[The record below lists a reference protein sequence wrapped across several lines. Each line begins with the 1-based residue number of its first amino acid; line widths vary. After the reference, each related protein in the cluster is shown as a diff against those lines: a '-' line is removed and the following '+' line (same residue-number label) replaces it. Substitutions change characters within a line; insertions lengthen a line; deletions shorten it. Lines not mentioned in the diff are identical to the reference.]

1 MNDSRPALSVI
12 VAARDSAVA
21 LVPCLQA
28 LAPQMAGQPVE
39 CVIVGP
45 EGADAEALAADFGAA
60 ARSIQASPGAL
71 VPELWSVGIAATEG
85 SIVALTVAD
94 CVPEPGWIARI
105 LAAPWESIDALGGG
119 FDVAEPARWRDRAAL
134 YLRYWSFPRSGQRS
148 EVDDLAADNVAYR
161 RGSLMRC
168 EETWRDGFW
177 EPPVHRRMRALG
189 MRLLFDPG
197 MWVAVRHVPSVR
209 SFAKQRFL
217 HGWWFARQRL
227 ATLSR
232 ASQMVRILGAPL
244 VPLVMLARICRALA
258 VQGRLSPSRLVPAL
272 PLMTLYLISW
282 SVGELLGYSGL
293 RPSGYRETTP
303 A

>member
-1 MNDSRPALSVI
+1 VI
-12 VAARDSAVA
+12 VAARDPAAA
-21 LVPCLQA
+21 LGPCLHA

-39 CVIVGP
+39 CVVVGP
-45 EGADAEALAADFGAA
+45 AGVRAEQLAADLGAT
-60 ARSIQASPGAL
+60 ARSVQAGSGAL
-71 VPELWSVGIAATEG
+71 VPELWSMGIAATEG

-94 CVPEPGWIARI
+94 CIPGPGWVAKI

-134 YLRYWSFPRSGQRS
+134 YLRYWSFPRSGGRS
-148 EVDDLAADNVAYR
+148 DVDDLAADNVAYR
-161 RGSLMRC
+161 RSSLMKC

-189 MRLLFDPG
+189 MRLVFDPG
-197 MWVAVRHVPSVR
+197 MWVVVRHSPSVR
-209 SFAKQRFL
+209 SFARQRFV

-227 ATLSR
+227 ATLTP
-232 ASQMVRILGAPL
+232 ASQIVRILGAPL

-258 VQGRLSPSRLVPAL
+258 VQGRLSPSRLIPAL

-282 SVGELLGYSGL
+282 SAGELVGYSGL
-293 RPSGYRETTP
+293 RPSGYQETTP